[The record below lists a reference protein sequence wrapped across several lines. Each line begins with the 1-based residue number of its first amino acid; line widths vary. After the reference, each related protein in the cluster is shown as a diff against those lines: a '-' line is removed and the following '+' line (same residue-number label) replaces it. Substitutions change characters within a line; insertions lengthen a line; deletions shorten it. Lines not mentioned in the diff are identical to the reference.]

1 MKNLNKAS
9 SYYILKSKDTRFNF
23 LILIVLFAILSFALF
38 KGALG
43 DKSEAEII
51 LILYILILGTTILM
65 VNSMIVDLTVKDR
78 LKGRIELFLGSGIK
92 LEELVQAYGFQMLRL
107 SSLVPFLI
115 FMVFYYFIDFSYSFI
130 LVVLIYLTTV
140 ALAYAE
146 IYFLNVFSFI
156 AKNNKL
162 FKNIIFFGSFLLI
175 YLSGMFSEEIIGF
188 FNDMKLDLLYV
199 ILALNVIVAGSLF
212 VFAKQKLKK
221 LTNEK
226 IVQGKGE
233 WA

>member
-1 MKNLNKAS
+1 M
-9 SYYILKSKDTRFNF
+9 
-23 LILIVLFAILSFALF
+23 
-38 KGALG
+38 
-43 DKSEAEII
+43 
-51 LILYILILGTTILM
+51 
-65 VNSMIVDLTVKDR
+65 
-78 LKGRIELFLGSGIK
+78 
-92 LEELVQAYGFQMLRL
+92 
-107 SSLVPFLI
+107 
-115 FMVFYYFIDFSYSFI
+115 
-130 LVVLIYLTTV
+130 
-140 ALAYAE
+140 
-146 IYFLNVFSFI
+146 